1 MNIININI
9 YNIFQNLYIYIIGWF
24 YNMNSLSSRIPSMKP
39 KTMKSMKKMT
49 RSRLMQLRSSSSPY
63 TEYETKDIQRKNFI
77 ITDDTRKSRLGK
89 SVSFPTSQGIK
100 RVEDINFCSF
110 IREWY
115 FDE

>member
-1 MNIININI
+1 MDIIIQNKNINNI
-9 YNIFQNLYIYIIGWF
+9 LQIFYNYIISWF
-24 YNMNSLSSRIPSMKP
+24 YTMNSKTQSASS
-39 KTMKSMKKMT
+39 KSKAMKKMN
-49 RSRLMQLRSSSSPY
+49 RARLMLCRSASSPY
-63 TEYETKDIQRKNFI
+63 TEYETKDMQRKNFV
-77 ITDDTRKSRLGK
+77 ITDDKRKSRLGK